1 MDRSERMRTATV
13 LPALRSALAASLLVC
28 CLAPS
33 RVDAAKTNQPSQK
46 TPVPS
51 SGKPALFSADTAPP
65 KALAA
70 GTLCAGP
77 IYADPYPSPASDPAP
92 DLLVSP
98 EKAAVSEAYLNFA
111 LGIILEQQENPDSA
125 SPFFLKA
132 LELDP
137 ANARLASRV
146 AEGLVRE
153 KKTEEAIRLLKAAH
167 QAEPKELILAVDL
180 ARIYLSALR
189 QADTA
194 LVYAERAYRM
204 APDDLTA
211 ISTLIEVCSAA
222 RLTQRLEEALKKTLT
237 QTRQDLNFWLRAGDL
252 FRNAFS
258 LRGAPPAKSQL
269 ERLNSLYRKALEL
282 EPNNIFCLERA
293 ADHFTLTQQYTEA
306 CLFYDR
312 ANTLFAEQ
320 NKIISLPI
328 SQKWARALVLNEQGD
343 AALDLLEEVL
353 RVYPTAVPP
362 RELAGELYL
371 QQGQIVAAL
380 GHFRLAL
387 DLDATKMEDH
397 VRLIQLQLRL
407 KRADE
412 AAETALKARAQFPE
426 APGLTMLLA
435 VALGE
440 AKRHQESIQAFEA
453 AEKEFSNGRKEA
465 LDASFYLTYGA
476 AAERAGMLEQAARLL
491 KKSIALDPENAAE
504 ASNYIGFMWVDRN
517 INLEEAGT
525 FIRKALGLRPNH
537 PAYLDSLGWWY
548 YRKGDL
554 QAAVR
559 ELKKALGKIRREE
572 APEVYDHLG
581 EIQQQLGNTTEAI
594 NAWEAALELDPGL
607 ESVREKLQ
615 RARPPV
621 GTQNP

>member
-1 MDRSERMRTATV
+1 MDRSERIRTATV

-33 RVDAAKTNQPSQK
+33 RADAAKTTQK
-46 TPVPS
+46 PPVPPA
-51 SGKPALFSADTAPP
+51 GKPASLPSDTAPP
-65 KALAA
+65 RALPS
-70 GTLCAGP
+70 GTIAAGP
-77 IYADPYPSPASDPAP
+77 IYADPFPSPASDPDP
-92 DLLVSP
+92 DLLMSP
-98 EKAAVSEAYLNFA
+98 GRTAVAEAYVHFA
-111 LGIILEQQENPDSA
+111 LGTMLEQQENPEAASA
-125 SPFFLKA
+125 FFLKA

-137 ANARLASRV
+137 ANTRLASRV

-167 QAEPKELILAVDL
+167 QAEPKELSIAVDL
-180 ARIYLSALR
+180 ARIYLSAFR
-189 QADTA
+189 QSDTA
-194 LVYAERAYRM
+194 LVYAERAYRI
-204 APDDLTA
+204 APDDFTA
-211 ISTLIEVCSAA
+211 ISTLVEVCSAA
-222 RLTQRLEEALKKTLT
+222 RLTQRIEDALKKTLT
-237 QTRQDLNFWLRAGDL
+237 QKHQDLGFWLRAGDL
-252 FRNAFS
+252 FRNAFA
-258 LRGAPPAKSQL
+258 LRGTPPAKSQL
-269 ERLNSLYRKALEL
+269 ERLNNLYRRALDL
-282 EPNNIFCLERA
+282 EPNNIFCLERT
-293 ADHFTLTQQYTEA
+293 ADHFTLTQQYAEA

-312 ANTLFAEQ
+312 ANTLFVEQ
-320 NKIISLPI
+320 NKSVSLPI

-343 AALDLLEEVL
+343 AALDLLEEVI
-353 RVYPTAVPP
+353 RVHPTAVPP

-371 QQGQIVAAL
+371 QQGQVVAAL
-380 GHFRLAL
+380 AHFRLAL

-407 KRADE
+407 KRGDE
-412 AAETALKARAQFPE
+412 AVETALKARAQFPE

-453 AEKEFSNGRKEA
+453 AEKEFSNGRTEA

-504 ASNYIGFMWVDRN
+504 ALNYIGFMWVDRN

-537 PAYLDSLGWWY
+537 PPYLDSLGWWY

-554 QAAVR
+554 PAAVR
-559 ELKKALGKIRREE
+559 ELKKALEKIRREE

-581 EIQQQLGNTTEAI
+581 EIQQQLGNTTDAI

-615 RARPPV
+615 RARPPA
-621 GTQNP
+621 GIQNP